1 MHNGR
6 SKSSA
11 SVHAIQQISP
21 YAHRSIILQP
31 TSEEQERSKR
41 QGNGISTFARLNQYN
56 NIESNGPSP
65 SSSRFEIIP
74 TETPAKFKRNSS
86 VSVEHVLINT

>member
-6 SKSSA
+6 RNSST
-11 SVHAIQQISP
+11 SVHVIQQISP

-31 TSEEQERSKR
+31 PSEGQERSKL
-41 QGNGISTFARLNQYN
+41 QGQEISTFARLNQYN
-56 NIESNGPSP
+56 NNENSGPSP

-74 TETPAKFKRNSS
+74 TETPAKFQRNSS